1 MTVTSDDPGS
11 SMPGREAP
19 NAPAGL
25 CLDIDISETCLGEG
39 DWTPVI
45 KRAVSAAL
53 RRGLSGPL
61 PGAELYVAL
70 VPNEQSQQLNAQY
83 RDKDYA
89 TNVLSF
95 PATEPEELTDA
106 LKASARGGP
115 PLMLGDLIIAGK
127 VVADEAAAQQKST
140 TAHLSHLTV
149 HGVLHLLGYDH
160 MEDNEA
166 LEMEALEREILK
178 SLGFNDPYEAI
189 EE

>member
-1 MTVTSDDPGS
+1 
-11 SMPGREAP
+11 MPDREAQS
-19 NAPAGL
+19 APAGL
-25 CLDIDISETCLGEG
+25 SLDIEIDETCLGEG
-39 DWTPVI
+39 DWTPTI
-45 KRAVSAAL
+45 ECAVSAAL

-61 PGAELYVAL
+61 PEAELYVGL

-95 PATEPEELTDA
+95 PATDPEELPDA

-115 PLMLGDLIIAGK
+115 PVMLGDLIIAGK
-127 VVADEAAAQQKST
+127 VVADEAAAQQKSIS
-140 TAHLSHLTV
+140 AHLSHLVV

-166 LEMEALEREILK
+166 VEMEALEREILK
-178 SLGFNDPYEAI
+178 SLGFSDPYEAN